1 MDRHEWAAR
10 TLSVRPGDRVL
21 EIGCGHGVTA
31 SYVCA
36 ELAAGP
42 REAPA
47 RFTGL
52 DRSAKM
58 TAAAGRRNAA
68 HVAAGLAEFR
78 TGAVPAVPAAELA
91 AGRPFDVA
99 YAFNV
104 RLLWTDPAA
113 ARAVAGLL
121 RPGGRLSVFFQ
132 LPSWSAAAHR
142 EVAERAARTLTA
154 GGLAVTA
161 DAQDKAVESGYVT
174 ARTAPG

>member
-1 MDRHEWAAR
+1 MDRHEWAAQ

-31 SYVCA
+31 SHVCA
-36 ELAAGP
+36 EPAAGP
-42 REAPA
+42 REATQ
-47 RFTGL
+47 RFVGL

-58 TAAAGRRNAA
+58 TAAAVRRNAA

-78 TGAVPAVPAAELA
+78 TGVFPAADLA
-91 AGRPFDVA
+91 AGRPFDLA

-121 RPGGRLSVFFQ
+121 RPGGRLFVFFR
-132 LPSWSAAAHR
+132 LPSWSPAAHR
-142 EVAERAARTLTA
+142 EVAAQAARTLTA

-161 DAQDKAVESGYVT
+161 DAQDEAVESGYVT
-174 ARTAPG
+174 ALTPPG

>member
-31 SYVCA
+31 SHVCA

-42 REAPA
+42 REAPP
-47 RFTGL
+47 RFVGL

-78 TGAVPAVPAAELA
+78 TGPFPTPDLGAEP
-91 AGRPFDVA
+91 PFDVA

-121 RPGGRLSVFFQ
+121 RAGGRLAVFFQ
-132 LPSWSAAAHR
+132 LPAWSAAVHR
-142 EVAERAARTLTA
+142 EVAARAARTLTA
-154 GGLAVTA
+154 GGLAVAA
-161 DAQDKAVESGYVT
+161 DGQDVAVESGYVT
-174 ARTAPG
+174 AVVPPG

>member
-10 TLSVRPGDRVL
+10 TLAVRPGDRVL
-21 EIGCGHGVTA
+21 EIGAGHGVTA
-31 SYVCA
+31 SHVCA
-36 ELAAGP
+36 ELAGAP
-42 REAPA
+42 RDGAP
-47 RFTGL
+47 RFVGL

-78 TGAVPAVPAAELA
+78 TGAFPADLA
-91 AGRPFDVA
+91 SWQPFDVA

-104 RLLWTDPAA
+104 RLLWTEPAA
-113 ARAVAGLL
+113 ARAAAVLL

-132 LPSWSAAAHR
+132 LPAWSAATHR
-142 EVAERAARTLTA
+142 EVAARAARTLTA

-161 DAQDKAVESGYVT
+161 DGQDETVECGYVT
-174 ARTAPG
+174 AETPSG

>member
-21 EIGCGHGVTA
+21 EIGGGHGVTA
-31 SYVCA
+31 SHVCA
-36 ELAAGP
+36 GPAAGP
-42 REAPA
+42 RGAPA
-47 RFTGL
+47 RFVGL

-78 TGAVPAVPAAELA
+78 TGVVPAAAADLA
-91 AGRPFDVA
+91 AGQPFDLA

-113 ARAVAGLL
+113 VRAVAGLL

-142 EVAERAARTLTA
+142 EVAARAARTLTA
-154 GGLAVTA
+154 AGLAVTA
-161 DAQDKAVESGYVT
+161 DAQDETVESGYVT
-174 ARTAPG
+174 ARTPPG